1 MKKVLYSLMLGLPLF
16 FTSCDEKVLCI
27 ENIKE
32 DCVCILIYDPVCG
45 CNNKTYG
52 NSCEAEC
59 AGIMQ
64 YTKGE
69 CDTRLPEKKDKT

>member
-1 MKKVLYSLMLGLPLF
+1 MKQLF
-16 FTSCDEKVLCI
+16 FFSFFFMIMSTGCDQKIPCVESIKPDCNCI
-27 ENIKE
+27 M
-32 DCVCILIYDPVCG
+32 IYDPVCG

-59 AGIMQ
+59 ASIMV

-69 CDTRLPEKKDKT
+69 CGKEVRKKKA

>member
-1 MKKVLYSLMLGLPLF
+1 MKNLF
-16 FTSCDEKVLCI
+16 FCLLFLAALFATGCDQPIPCVES
-27 ENIKE
+27 IKP
-32 DCVCILIYDPVCG
+32 DCVCIQIYEPVCG
-45 CNNKTYG
+45 CNLKTYG

-69 CDTRLPEKKDKT
+69 CGKDAKKSKT